1 MQPMQIGGL
10 SHEKCSIF
18 AASPSDCWGS
28 GDITILWELARLMFL
43 VSRGTLGSLF
53 KLSWP
58 TMIDLQKFVQK
69 R

>member
-28 GDITILWELARLMFL
+28 GDITILWELGLCFWFL
-43 VSRGTLGSLF
+43 EEPWGAC
-53 KLSWP
+53 LSYHGRP
-58 TMIDLQKFVQK
+58 
-69 R
+69 